1 MPLENIDNFAK
12 EAKLWN
18 KNHFGN
24 ICAKKRRIMAQLDG
38 VQKAMANNPSPSLIH
53 LESQLLKELD
63 MVNGQE
69 TELWALKLE

>member
-38 VQKAMANNPSPSLIH
+38 VQKVMANNPSPFLIH

-63 MVNGQE
+63 MVNGQV